1 MPLPAAAAAASVAS
15 AAACRPLTVGSAA
28 AGQRRE
34 LTIYLLPP
42 RVTCR
47 LSTLRPCGYA
57 QEEFQANSDSEED
70 DFMQIDA
77 TRAIPEEDQVLF
89 KEF

>member
-1 MPLPAAAAAASVAS
+1 MPASVAS
-15 AAACRPLTVGSAA
+15 AAACRCLPLLTVGSAA

-34 LTIYLLPP
+34 LTICLLPP